1 MPTITVRSL
10 GMNGD
15 PLEGNGLND
24 FLSDIDAVGQIIG
37 TRIKLFEGEWWE
49 NLQAGTPMFQ
59 SILGVENASQTQV
72 ISAILQSV
80 INQTPYVLDI
90 INLSCT
96 YTPSTRALSFYAE
109 VLTQFGTVVVSNG
122 A

>member
-1 MPTITVRSL
+1 
-10 GMNGD
+10 MNGD